1 MNLNEFFFFNEFN
14 NNYLNILLQKIS
26 KEKKNI
32 FLLGDFNVD
41 LLAQMNLL
49 TQFLLVCIC
58 HISYI
63 ELEYKP

>member
-1 MNLNEFFFFNEFN
+1 MNLSELFFFNDFN
-14 NNYLNILLQKIS
+14 DNYLNLLLQKIS
-26 KEKKNI
+26 KEMKNI

-41 LLAQMNLL
+41 LLEQMNLS
-49 TQFLLVCIC
+49 TQFLLVCIF